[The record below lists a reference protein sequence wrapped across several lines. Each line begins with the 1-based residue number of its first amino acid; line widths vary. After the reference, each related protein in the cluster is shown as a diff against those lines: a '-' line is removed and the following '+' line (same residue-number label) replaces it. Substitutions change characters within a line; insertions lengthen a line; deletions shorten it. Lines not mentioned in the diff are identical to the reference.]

1 MSEQQPQV
9 TVQTLA
15 NVISILD
22 VCTKRG
28 VFQSSELEI
37 VGKTYN
43 EINNFVKAVRAQQEL
58 NKVEA
63 GDNSQTAGDSNAQT
77 AGDNNTVNDT
87 TDKQVV

>member
-1 MSEQQPQV
+1 MSEQPQV

-28 VFQSSELEI
+28 VFQTSELEI

-43 EINNFVKAVRAQQEL
+43 EINNFVKAVQTQQEL

-63 GDNSQTAGDSNAQT
+63 GDNSQTAGESNAQT
-77 AGDNNTVNDT
+77 ASDNNTVNDT